1 MKESGARKLWHCLE
15 SFKCLNTREASS
27 VAKCSRSC
35 VEKILGGFADVTSN
49 TAPPKMNTTQERSL
63 LGLKKVP
70 EEEQKNCRNIKIKTV
85 FFFTFNDS
93 VKLKPVYFI
102 VKRI

>member
-1 MKESGARKLWHCLE
+1 ML
-15 SFKCLNTREASS
+15 T
-27 VAKCSRSC
+27 
-35 VEKILGGFADVTSN
+35 ILCGKTTGWFRRRNKQYS
-49 TAPPKMNTTQERSL
+49 PPKMNTTQERSL

-70 EEEQKNCRNIKIKTV
+70 EEEQKNCRNIKMKIV

-102 VKRI
+102 VKMI